1 MFGIQFYAECWANMT
16 FMKESLPQEKP
27 MDCLSGDLST
37 TCPSTGP
44 DRVCTGKVWRNF
56 VFSLEK
62 PNACTSKPC
71 KNGGSCEVSGQD
83 SFTCKCSK
91 GFHGKNCD
99 KVDACDSQPCHNGA
113 SCKITGN
120 NTYKCQCAARYFG
133 SNCEN
138 VNACM
143 SQPCQNGATCKI
155 TGDNT
160 YKCQCLDGFFG
171 PFCGKGKYCLK
182 LSSCM
187 ARQHNTGATE
197 THTAEAYR
205 WFLRY
210 ETTH

>member
-1 MFGIQFYAECWANMT
+1 NGLENCALKVKAHGCFEDKPSRVLKHLILNRRGAIDWTHYDNFLERT
-16 FMKESLPQEKP
+16 FTKESLPQEEP
-27 MDCLSGDLST
+27 MGCLSGDLST

-71 KNGGSCEVSGQD
+71 KNGGSCEVGGQD

-99 KVDACDSQPCHNGA
+99 KVDACDSQPCQNGA

-120 NTYKCQCAARYFG
+120 NTYECQCAARYFG

-138 VNACM
+138 
-143 SQPCQNGATCKI
+143 
-155 TGDNT
+155 
-160 YKCQCLDGFFG
+160 DG
-171 PFCGKGKYCLK
+171 
-182 LSSCM
+182 S
-187 ARQHNTGATE
+187 
-197 THTAEAYR
+197 
-205 WFLRY
+205 
-210 ETTH
+210 